1 VSSVIDA
8 GLFHRL
14 GIAVRGEG
22 EGPARWFADTLG
34 AEIESSMPEPG
45 DTHWTT
51 MLHLGP
57 STVALF
63 SAATGDTTGTI
74 GRYLD
79 RYGAGLHSLAWRVS
93 DLEGAE
99 ARVRERGLTVTGIN
113 REARHWF
120 LHPKET
126 CGILIELTDQD
137 AGLPR
142 RSAHGPGPAR
152 EIAWMTALVENAG
165 DAQALF
171 EELFGAR
178 ELDGLPAG
186 PPEAETT
193 LDLVIGDVVLRLVQP
208 HSDRSPYA
216 ADGETRKGLHSFAL
230 RVDDLD
236 QVPLPIV
243 DRAGPVAWTDPAQT
257 LGLRVA
263 WTTQSAEQ
271 QGLALG

>member
-1 VSSVIDA
+1 VSSVVDT

-34 AEIESSMPEPG
+34 AEIESSAPEPG

-63 SAATGDTTGTI
+63 SAAADDTTGTI

-93 DLEGAE
+93 DLDGAE
-99 ARVRERGLTVTGIN
+99 ARVRERGLAVTGIN

-126 CGILIELTDQD
+126 FGILIEITDQEAD
-137 AGLPR
+137 QPR
-142 RSAHGPGPAR
+142 RSAHGSGPAR
-152 EIAWMTALVENAG
+152 EIAWMTAVAENAS
-165 DAQALF
+165 DAQTLF

-178 ELDGLPAG
+178 TVDGLPAG
-186 PPEAETT
+186 PPEDETT
-193 LDLVIGDVVLRLVQP
+193 LDLGIGDVVLRLVQP
-208 HSDRSPYA
+208 HSDRSHYA
-216 ADGETRKGLHSFAL
+216 TGGETRNGLHSFAL

-236 QVPLPIV
+236 QVPLPVV
-243 DRAGPVAWTDPAQT
+243 DRGGPVAWTDPAQT

-263 WTTQSAEQ
+263 WTTHPVEQ
-271 QGLALG
+271 LGLARG